1 VSPANLVAL
10 TIVEDRTPDHSVLV
24 FAALSIYHL
33 YPPPPPFGAEK
44 HGEVIVYIRIPK
56 VERRRGAY
64 GTNSTLR
71 DSASYCVGTHVSAVY
86 QNNTANN
93 NDDVCHYVVLW
104 LIVLS
109 FNFRRQDF
117 QMKLDSN
124 INSQRSLCFMTS

>member
-1 VSPANLVAL
+1 MVR
-10 TIVEDRTPDHSVLV
+10 IVHS
-24 FAALSIYHL
+24 
-33 YPPPPPFGAEK
+33 
-44 HGEVIVYIRIPK
+44 
-56 VERRRGAY
+56 
-64 GTNSTLR
+64 GTQL
-71 DSASYCVGTHVSAVY
+71 ASDCVGTHVSAVY